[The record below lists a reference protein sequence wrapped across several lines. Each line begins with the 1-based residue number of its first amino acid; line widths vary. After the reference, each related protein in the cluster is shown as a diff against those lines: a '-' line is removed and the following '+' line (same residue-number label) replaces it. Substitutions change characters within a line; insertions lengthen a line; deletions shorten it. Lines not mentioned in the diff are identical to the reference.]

1 MSREQI
7 ITQLMEKHYGKIYQC
22 LMNDARRL
30 GAGPL
35 LTETEDCIQE
45 ALLLLYDQWPKYET
59 TENLPGWLYITALN
73 TLKNRRRLYRAREK
87 TVTASLDQDGAGQQA
102 AQRLE
107 RMEHAQ
113 AARREWAQEGLQ
125 RIRQCLTQE
134 EYDFLL
140 AYFQGEG
147 AVQAMARALNV
158 SEASLWKK
166 KQRLIQKIKHQ
177 LFHVMLTII
186 LSGCMPFVTL
196 INEGNMGGES
206 AGHPP
211 GEAGPQP
218 ETPLSAESAA
228 VVAEFLRSLPADVF
242 DERCL
247 RLLCLCNQITD
258 SQFGKDPVDVEA
270 AIREHKRRVAQYKA
284 QKRKEGRGT
293 RHLSRRAA
301 VALILAACLVL
312 AGAVCYGLG
321 WTPWRIFTWQDDEH
335 YNYTIYSGWDSAT
348 DPYTA
353 FQPTGLDQELDR
365 LLQQYEIYLPLPT
378 WIPEGYGKPEFEID
392 VVDMM
397 IAFRT
402 YFPKEDYYLAMV
414 IYKDLPGSEGVT
426 DGYMEKDD
434 DYYEEYTV
442 AGNTFI
448 IVSNVGRLQAKWF
461 EQPYQLLI
469 TGRVTPEEMHRILD
483 SIFYRAAA

>member
-1 MSREQI
+1 
-7 ITQLMEKHYGKIYQC
+7 
-22 LMNDARRL
+22 
-30 GAGPL
+30 
-35 LTETEDCIQE
+35 
-45 ALLLLYDQWPKYET
+45 
-59 TENLPGWLYITALN
+59 
-73 TLKNRRRLYRAREK
+73 
-87 TVTASLDQDGAGQQA
+87 
-102 AQRLE
+102 
-107 RMEHAQ
+107 
-113 AARREWAQEGLQ
+113 
-125 RIRQCLTQE
+125 
-134 EYDFLL
+134 
-140 AYFQGEG
+140 
-147 AVQAMARALNV
+147 
-158 SEASLWKK
+158 
-166 KQRLIQKIKHQ
+166 
-177 LFHVMLTII
+177 
-186 LSGCMPFVTL
+186 MPFVTL

-258 SQFGKDPVDVEA
+258 SQFGKDPVDVQA
-270 AIREHKRRVAQYKA
+270 AIREHKRRVAQYEA
-284 QKRKEGRGT
+284 QKRREAAKN
-293 RHLSRRAA
+293 RRIGPKAA
-301 VALILAACLVL
+301 ALIAAACLVL

-335 YNYTIYSGWDSAT
+335 YNYTIYSGLDSAT

-365 LLQQYEIYLPLPT
+365 LLQEYEIYLPLPT

-392 VVDMM
+392 VVETL
-397 IAFRT
+397 ISFGT
-402 YFPKEDYYLAMV
+402 YFPKDDYYLTMTV
-414 IYKDLPGSEGVT
+414 TKDRPGFKGVT

-442 AGNTFI
+442 EGETFI
-448 IVSNVGRLQAKWF
+448 IVSNMGRLQAKWF

-469 TGRVTPEEMHRILD
+469 TGELTPEEMHKILD
-483 SIFYRAAA
+483 SIFERS